1 MYKKI
6 TICVISTYLI
16 LLFANTSIFAKY
28 SIEEKIL
35 IAKIDI
41 DKTSPEIQVDYIR
54 KEQNNN
60 ISIIVQIQSN
70 EEIEEVEGW
79 NLSQDKKKLQ
89 KEYSSNTEENI
100 KIQDLFGNG
109 NRFCKFAGL
118 LEFPVI
124 SEEKY

>member
-100 KIQDLFGNG
+100 KIQDLYGNG
-109 NRFCKFAGL
+109 
-118 LEFPVI
+118 
-124 SEEKY
+124 KYQLIKIEI